1 MSTVRMGTGVPVLF
15 PLWRPSCRAREKTIA
30 LRLDS
35 LLLSAEHNRTEQNR
49 RETGDSQVGD
59 TGVKSAGVGG
69 TWSHRVPVAGQRS
82 HQTAWGPTAR

>member
-35 LLLSAEHNRTEQNR
+35 LLLSAEHNRTEQKGDGRQSGR
-49 RETGDSQVGD
+49 R
-59 TGVKSAGVGG
+59 
-69 TWSHRVPVAGQRS
+69 HRC
-82 HQTAWGPTAR
+82 